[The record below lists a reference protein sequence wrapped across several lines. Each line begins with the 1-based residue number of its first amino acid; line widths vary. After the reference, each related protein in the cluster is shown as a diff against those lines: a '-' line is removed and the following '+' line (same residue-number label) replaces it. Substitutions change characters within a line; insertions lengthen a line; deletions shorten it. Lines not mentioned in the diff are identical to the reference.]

1 MTVLSSSWSFKSISH
16 KLKYLFFI
24 AAIMTALTSRDQPL
38 SLKDKMLT
46 SYSAKS
52 VSKVIDIAVVCDA
65 FSDGL
70 VKSGLVLF
78 LHASLP
84 RDENDYQLFSTS
96 SKEDGMFVSINE
108 QRQFVL
114 YFGKASAGY
123 EITVPDSEFIAD
135 VTGRKFDKS
144 GNPIIDQLHTSV
156 FITRLDE
163 TDDQVALEALTGSPF
178 LSTVVTVIPLAQIT
192 NSRCDGTSTIGL
204 GVEGTTGG
212 VEIGKIGKTSKSMLM
227 RDFIARRSIAS
238 LFVAMGLTFQW
249 ITRKIDEDAK
259 AKHA

>member
-1 MTVLSSSWSFKSISH
+1 MSRFSWWRKSILR
-16 KLKYLFFI
+16 KLKYLFLA

-38 SLKDKMLT
+38 NIKDKMFT
-46 SYSAKS
+46 SYSAKN
-52 VSKVIDIAVVCDA
+52 VSEVIDVAVVCDA

-70 VKSGLVLF
+70 MKSGLVLV

-108 QRQFVL
+108 QRQLVL

-123 EITVPDSEFIAD
+123 EITVPDPEFITD

-144 GNPIIDQLHTSV
+144 GKPIIDQLHATL
-156 FITRLDE
+156 FITRLDK
-163 TDDQVALEALTGSPF
+163 TDDQVALEAMTGSPF
-178 LSTVVTVIPLAQIT
+178 SSTVVNVIPLAQIT
-192 NSRCDGTSTIGL
+192 NSRCDETSTIGL

-212 VEIGKIGKTSKSMLM
+212 VDIGKIGKTSKSMLM
-227 RDFIARRSIAS
+227 GDFIARRSIAS
-238 LFVAMGLTFQW
+238 LFVAMWFTIQW
-249 ITRKIDEDAK
+249 IMRKKDENAK

>member
-1 MTVLSSSWSFKSISH
+1 
-16 KLKYLFFI
+16 
-24 AAIMTALTSRDQPL
+24 
-38 SLKDKMLT
+38 
-46 SYSAKS
+46 
-52 VSKVIDIAVVCDA
+52 
-65 FSDGL
+65 
-70 VKSGLVLF
+70 
-78 LHASLP
+78 
-84 RDENDYQLFSTS
+84 
-96 SKEDGMFVSINE
+96 
-108 QRQFVL
+108 
-114 YFGKASAGY
+114 
-123 EITVPDSEFIAD
+123 VPDSEFIAD